1 MIYNEVK
8 IYTNAFGVEILTARL
23 MNDLDIT
30 ALSVE
35 DPDEIAN
42 IENKTFGYEWDYID
56 EKAYPEDDE
65 HKVIIYFDDSEESA
79 DLIAKVRELVEEL
92 KNGES
97 FLGRLHVEVKSED
110 DSLWADRWKEYFRP
124 AKVTEKIV
132 IKPSWEEY
140 EAADGELILEIDPG
154 RAFGTGTHETTSG
167 CLELMEKYMK
177 EGDRVLDVGCGSGIL
192 SIGAAL
198 LGSSC
203 VYAIDIDPVAV
214 EVTKENVALNGFSDI
229 VRTEEG
235 DLTKGVDFKADIV
248 AANLM
253 ADLVKVLT
261 KDVAVHLE
269 KDGVYISSGI
279 LLEKEDGVKQTLDEC
294 GFKVIDVIR
303 KGEWC
308 AIAAVLE

>member
-65 HKVIIYFDDSEESA
+65 HKVIIYFADSEESA

-279 LLEKEDGVKQTLDEC
+279 LLEKEDDVKQTLDEC

>member
-92 KNGES
+92 KKGES

-177 EGDRVLDVGCGSGIL
+177 QGDRVLDVGCGSGIL

-279 LLEKEDGVKQTLDEC
+279 LLEKEDDVKQTLDEC